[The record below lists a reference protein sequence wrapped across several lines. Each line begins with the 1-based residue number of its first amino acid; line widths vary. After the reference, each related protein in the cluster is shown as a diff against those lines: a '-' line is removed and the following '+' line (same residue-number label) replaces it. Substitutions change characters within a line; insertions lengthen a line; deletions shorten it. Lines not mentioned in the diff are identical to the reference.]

1 MILNEYEKV
10 YNECMQ
16 KLNFSI
22 FINATQEKVWN
33 TMLSDITYRKWTT
46 PFHPGSYFKGEW
58 SKGSKILFIGPD
70 AESGNEMG
78 MVSRIAE
85 NRLHEFIS
93 IEHLGI
99 YDNGVED
106 TESEVAKQ
114 WVPAFE
120 NYFLSEKDG
129 GTEVRVDV
137 DISEEYKETFEEM
150 WPKALQILK
159 ELAEG

>member
-1 MILNEYEKV
+1 
-10 YNECMQ
+10 MQ
-16 KLNFSI
+16 KIHFSI
-22 FINATQEKVWN
+22 AINAPRGKVWN
-33 TMLSDITYRKWTT
+33 TMLSDTTYRAWTT
-46 PFHPGSYFKGEW
+46 PFHPGSYFKGDW

-85 NRLHEFIS
+85 NRLNEFIS

-99 YDNGVED
+99 YNNGVED

-114 WVPAFE
+114 WSPAFE
-120 NYFLSEKDG
+120 NYSFSDKDG
-129 GTEVRVDV
+129 GTEVQVDI